1 MNLKEVLEHFEVKS
15 GPNGESGYYECFC
28 PAHKDTHPSLLIK
41 AGESGVQVKCQRN
54 CRTEDVLAA
63 VGLKIS
69 DLFYEP
75 RKGVTKPTAPKIFSP
90 KPAELPK
97 AKKPEEA
104 VKRVVDRVYT
114 YTDEQGKTVFE
125 VVRYKPKDFRQR
137 VPDASQRGGYRWS
150 IKGVRPVIYNLPH
163 VLAAIA
169 AGEAIFVVE
178 GEKDADNL
186 ALIGLV
192 GTTCAMGAC
201 KWHKEHSE
209 FLRGADVYIIPDNDE
224 PGEQHAQKVAQ
235 QLFGIARSIRILHIK
250 DVCPELPAKG
260 DISDMMQLLGKS
272 ETRRLLD
279 KLMAETP
286 EETAPEVSQY
296 ERA

>member
-63 VGLKIS
+63 VGLKMS

-75 RKGVTKPTAPKIFSP
+75 RKGVTKPTASKIFSP

-114 YTDEQGKTVFE
+114 YTD
-125 VVRYKPKDFRQR
+125 
-137 VPDASQRGGYRWS
+137 
-150 IKGVRPVIYNLPH
+150 
-163 VLAAIA
+163 
-169 AGEAIFVVE
+169 
-178 GEKDADNL
+178 
-186 ALIGLV
+186 
-192 GTTCAMGAC
+192 
-201 KWHKEHSE
+201 
-209 FLRGADVYIIPDNDE
+209 
-224 PGEQHAQKVAQ
+224 
-235 QLFGIARSIRILHIK
+235 
-250 DVCPELPAKG
+250 
-260 DISDMMQLLGKS
+260 
-272 ETRRLLD
+272 
-279 KLMAETP
+279 
-286 EETAPEVSQY
+286 
-296 ERA
+296 